1 MAVALL
7 VASILLGVYYA
18 LLIPKQEGYLTFYL
32 LDSQEKAIDYPELV
46 VSGENSTFNV
56 YFDVENHMGKSVECQ
71 VILKITKDMN
81 PTFPLNVNATET
93 YANRVEDGHSW
104 RDIATVS
111 LSEPGNYMVVFELW
125 TLEKNEENTE
135 APLFSKN
142 SCLLNVRV
150 L

>member
-32 LDSQEKAIDYPELV
+32 LDSQEKAFDYPELV
-46 VSGENSTFNV
+46 VSGENSTFSV
-56 YFDVENHMGKSVECQ
+56 YFDVENHMGKAIECQ
-71 VILKITKDMN
+71 VVLKVSRDMN
-81 PTFPLNVNATET
+81 PTFPLNVNDNKT
-93 YANRVEDGHSW
+93 YASKVEDGHSW
-104 RDIATVS
+104 RDTATVS

-125 TLEKNEENTE
+125 TWEKNEENIETL
-135 APLFSKN
+135 LFSKN